1 MRGGGPL
8 ALSLGLLVAGG
19 GLVDPSAAHARVR
32 ATAKPS
38 QAAKK
43 RKRKADEPTQIV
55 PAKQKRR
62 DERRQ
67 RRAEFEAD
75 PSRGGERRGVTEIT
89 LGSVSAALAGLL
101 IARGAWEVR
110 NGQETKRKCEE
121 GESEDLACERP
132 NPGNGGFIAAGL
144 SFALVVPF
152 AVASGFLI
160 ARGVKINRAYKAWKA
175 HEGSVAATP
184 LHRGAALTLRFRF

>member
-1 MRGGGPL
+1 M
-8 ALSLGLLVAGG
+8 
-19 GLVDPSAAHARVR
+19 AHASEK
-32 ATAKPS
+32 APEPPPAKASAAKPS

-43 RKRKADEPTQIV
+43 RKRKADGPTQIV

-89 LGSVSAALAGLL
+89 LGSVSAAIGGLL
-101 IARGAWEVR
+101 VARGIWEVR
-110 NGQETKRKCEE
+110 NGQETKRECEA
-121 GESEDLACERP
+121 GESEDIACDRP

-152 AVASGFLI
+152 AVASGFLL

-175 HEGSVAATP
+175 REGSVAVAP
-184 LHRGAALTLRFRF
+184 LRSGAGVLVRVRF